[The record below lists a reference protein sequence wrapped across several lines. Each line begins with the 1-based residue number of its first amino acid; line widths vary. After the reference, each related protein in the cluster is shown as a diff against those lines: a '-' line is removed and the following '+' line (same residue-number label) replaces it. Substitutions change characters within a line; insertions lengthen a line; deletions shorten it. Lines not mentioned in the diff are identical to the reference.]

1 MTAVTASTKRNV
13 GFLLGLGVLFI
24 PFAHSSNAVASQA
37 AVTSPAPAATAP
49 AEPLQAYTSSQVAT
63 SYDEST
69 VAADILFKGKRVQ
82 VTGQITDINTDYFGN
97 PYLVMGG
104 KNQYI
109 GPRFKFDRSA
119 MSDIAS
125 LKKGESVK
133 VNCTGQGDVL
143 RTPMFED
150 CAISK

>member
-37 AVTSPAPAATAP
+37 AVTSPAPA
-49 AEPLQAYTSSQVAT
+49 EPLQAYTSSQVAS

-82 VTGQITDINTDYFGN
+82 VTGQITDISTDYFGN

-104 KNQYI
+104 KNQYL

-133 VNCTGQGDVL
+133 VNCIGEGDVL

>member
-1 MTAVTASTKRNV
+1 MTAVTASSKRNV
-13 GFLLGLGVLFI
+13 GFILGLGALFI

-37 AVTSPAPAATAP
+37 AVTSPAPVATAP
-49 AEPLQAYTSSQVAT
+49 ADPLKAYTSSQVAS
-63 SYDEST
+63 SYDENT
-69 VAADILFKGKRVQ
+69 VAADILFKGKRVE

-104 KNQYI
+104 TNKFL
-109 GPRFKFDRSA
+109 GPQFKFDRSA
-119 MSDIAS
+119 MSDMAS

-133 VNCTGQGDVL
+133 VNCTGKGDVL
-143 RTPMFED
+143 NTPIFED